1 MVLLTG
7 GTVAFDSFATSCFS
21 KVLSLLSVQ
30 RSYLGKHCLC
40 GIALF
45 LDWSNS
51 VKMEATNQLCE
62 SEDEIIISPNTVAS
76 IAPELENC
84 LPTKAIISREDRQTT
99 NVSVWVFLKEYPGQ
113 HFAVVRGKLRCN
125 ACRENLSDKKNAI
138 ERNTKSKKIFLAQSR
153 RAY

>member
-62 SEDEIIISPNTVAS
+62 SEDEIIISPITVAS
-76 IAPELENC
+76 IARNRK
-84 LPTKAIISREDRQTT
+84 LPTKKGNNKQ
-99 NVSVWVFLKEYPGQ
+99 
-113 HFAVVRGKLRCN
+113 RGSPN
-125 ACRENLSDKKNAI
+125 H
-138 ERNTKSKKIFLAQSR
+138 
-153 RAY
+153 